1 MDKKP
6 SDDIKALRL
15 ALLELAEWADLT
27 TRGDT
32 TTQGRKVA
40 LAQILKKHPAIL
52 ELHGAKIDG
61 IE

>member
-32 TTQGRKVA
+32 TTQGRKIA
-40 LAQILKKHPAIL
+40 LAQILAKHPAIL
-52 ELHGAKIDG
+52 ELHGAKLDG
-61 IE
+61 IK